1 MPTSQ
6 VKAML
11 QAIDKDMKNAK
22 KDKKTQMKDD
32 IKRKSKGAGHHQ
44 NKQKVLENQRKA
56 QQKNADELANML
68 YKMSLK
74 RK

>member
-11 QAIDKDMKNAK
+11 QAIDKDMKNAR

-32 IKRKSKGAGHHQ
+32 IKSKAKGAGHHQ
-44 NKQKVLENQRKA
+44 NKQKVLDNQRKA
-56 QQKNADELANML
+56 QQKRTDELAIL
-68 YKMSLK
+68 LHKMSLK